1 MSMPRMGLLSMPLM
15 GLDSGAQFPTEA
27 LDKFGVA
34 GKKAVLFFYG
44 ADDAPS
50 CSKQIK
56 SFAENLPAFEAAG
69 VEVVG
74 IRNEAGAKGGDA
86 PVNLMVDDG
95 DKVRKQIAIKADMF
109 GMIGGRETYVVD
121 EAGKVV

>member
-1 MSMPRMGLLSMPLM
+1 MAMQCGPGRVSMPRTGLHRMSMPRTGLLSMPLM

-56 SFAENLPAFEAAG
+56 SFAENLPKFNEAG
-69 VEVVG
+69 FEVVG
-74 IRNEAGAKGGDA
+74 IRNEAG
-86 PVNLMVDDG
+86 VSRNW
-95 DKVRKQIAIKADMF
+95 
-109 GMIGGRETYVVD
+109 
-121 EAGKVV
+121 